1 MTVLL
6 TNDDGID
13 SPGLQALYEGLS
25 TVADVTVVAPKTD
38 QSGVGRARS
47 DMGEQHSNDVAIT
60 DHEWGYVVDGTP
72 ADCAA
77 IGLRGIPE
85 ADEIELVVSG
95 CNHGPNVGSYL
106 MGHSGT
112 IGAVV
117 ESVFL
122 GTPGIAVS
130 AYDPEAYYPA
140 DDGFNSAGRV
150 TCRLVDE
157 LLGSGVFEDGVDLL
171 NVNVP
176 AMRPDRM
183 RLTTPLADYETA
195 VPDTAS
201 GTFDSSYWAA
211 KPVGGDGWEP
221 ELPDYRGVYPEGT
234 DRASVVAGEVSI
246 TPFEAPQTTVEAPPD
261 LLSVVERYNAEPSK
275 TRI

>member
-13 SPGLQALYEGLS
+13 SPGLRALYEGLS

-47 DMGEQHSNDVAIT
+47 DMGELRSNSLDIV

-85 ADEIELVVSG
+85 AADIELVVSG

-117 ESVFL
+117 ESAFL

-130 AYDPEAYYPA
+130 AYNPESYYPA
-140 DDGFNSAGRV
+140 ADGYGPAGRV
-150 TCRLVDE
+150 TARLVDQ
-157 LLGSGVFEDGVDLL
+157 LLDSTVFDGVDLL
-171 NVNVP
+171 NVNIP
-176 AMRPDRM
+176 SQNPTRM
-183 RLTTPLADYETA
+183 RLTTPLADYETT
-195 VPDTAS
+195 VVD
-201 GTFDSSYWAA
+201 GGVETFDSSYWAA
-211 KPVGGDGWEP
+211 QPISGDGWEP
-221 ELPDYRGVYPEGT
+221 QLPEYRGVYPAGT

-246 TPFEAPQTTVEAPPD
+246 TPFEAPQTVVDPPSE
-261 LLSVVERYNAEPSK
+261 LLSVVEAYNAEPLESG
-275 TRI
+275 I

>member
-13 SPGLQALYEGLS
+13 SPGLETLYKGLS
-25 TVADVTVVAPKTD
+25 TVTDVVVVAPETD

-47 DMGEQHSNDVAIT
+47 GMGDDRPNSVAIT

-77 IGLRGIPE
+77 VGLRGIPE
-85 ADEIELVVSG
+85 AESVDLVVSG

-117 ESVFL
+117 EGAFL
-122 GTPGIAVS
+122 GVPGIAVS
-130 AYDPEAYYPA
+130 AYDPETYYPG
-140 DDGFNSAGRV
+140 DGGFDPAGEV
-150 TCRLVDE
+150 TAMIAAAALDSPLFDREVDM
-157 LLGSGVFEDGVDLL
+157 L

-176 AMRPDRM
+176 ARNPDRM
-183 RLTTPLADYETA
+183 RLTTPLADYET
-195 VPDTAS
+195 DLQTNG
-201 GTFDSSYWAA
+201 GTDEFDSSYWAA
-211 KPVGGDGWEP
+211 RPIGGDGWVP
-221 ELPDYRGVYPEGT
+221 ELVDYLFTRRESRRLR
-234 DRASVVAGEVSI
+234 RA
-246 TPFEAPQTTVEAPPD
+246 
-261 LLSVVERYNAEPSK
+261 
-275 TRI
+275 

>member
-13 SPGLQALYEGLS
+13 SPGLRALYESLS
-25 TVADVTVVAPKTD
+25 AVADVTVVAPKTD

-47 DMGEQHSNDVAIT
+47 DMGESRSNDVAIS
-60 DHEWGYVVDGTP
+60 DHEWGYVVEGTP

-85 ADEIELVVSG
+85 ADEIDLVVSG

-112 IGAVV
+112 VGAVV

-130 AYDPEAYYPA
+130 AYDPSGYYPS
-140 DDGFNSAGRV
+140 DDGYDPAGSV
-150 TCRLVDE
+150 TGRLIAA
-157 LLGSGVFEDGVDLL
+157 LLESDLFEHSLDLL

-176 AMRPDRM
+176 SESPGRM
-183 RLTTPLADYETA
+183 RLTKPLADYETTVTEA
-195 VPDTAS
+195 GP

-211 KPVGGDGWEP
+211 EPTAGDRWEP
-221 ELPDYRGVYPEGT
+221 ALPDYCGVYPEGT
-234 DRASVVAGEVSI
+234 DRASVVAGEISI
-246 TPFEAPQTTVEAPPD
+246 TPFEAPQTAVDAPPQLVD
-261 LLSVVERYNAEPSK
+261 VVTAYNANPVEPNL
-275 TRI
+275 